1 MARAA
6 CLQDF
11 PVTLTRPIVHKIQN
25 MTTRTTLIRIL
36 IVDDHGLV
44 REGLKRLLEEESG
57 IEVVA
62 EAASTSQALELLGN
76 CAVDVAIVDINLP
89 DKTGLDLLETI
100 KREWPNINVLI
111 ISAAPEEHYAVR
123 AIRFGASGY
132 LSKDGALELLI
143 PAIRSIAAG
152 GKYISQKVAEL
163 LANQIRGASAS
174 KSVFTDR
181 ELEVLK
187 LIASGKSTSQ
197 IAQALHLS
205 DKTVGTYRMRI
216 QDKTGVKSNAEMT
229 RYALDHR
236 ILD

>member
-1 MARAA
+1 
-6 CLQDF
+6 
-11 PVTLTRPIVHKIQN
+11 
-25 MTTRTTLIRIL
+25 MTIAQTTQIRI
-36 IVDDHGLV
+36 IVVDDHGLV
-44 REGLKRLLEEESG
+44 REWLNRLLDEDAG
-57 IEVVA
+57 IDVVG
-62 EAASTSQALELLGN
+62 EASTAGQALL
-76 CAVDVAIVDINLP
+76 
-89 DKTGLDLLETI
+89 LLETI
-100 KREWPNINVLI
+100 NVEVVVLDINWPDQNGIELLEKIKRDWPDTNVLI
-111 ISAAPEEHYAVR
+111 ISDAPEEHYAVR

-143 PAIRSIAAG
+143 PAIRSVAAG

-236 ILD
+236 VLN